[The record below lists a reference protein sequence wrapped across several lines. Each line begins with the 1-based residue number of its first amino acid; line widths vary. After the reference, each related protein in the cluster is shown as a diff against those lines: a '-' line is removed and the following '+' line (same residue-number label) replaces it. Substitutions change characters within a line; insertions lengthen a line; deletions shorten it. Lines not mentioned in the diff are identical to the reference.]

1 MAVPR
6 ACNASDPPPVK
17 GPDFREDMPGID
29 KTKQDGAS
37 RPLSAAGPEG
47 RSPVHRGSI
56 MFCRRLVEKIF
67 FSLSLILVQIAV
79 MAPVFSPALT
89 LDEALSLAKSNLPA
103 YQAQAARVQSSEALY
118 KASYGAYVPS
128 VDAAGTAIR
137 RDIAGYDSSTNNFDV
152 TASLKLFDYKR
163 GYNRDLSRYT
173 FNTEQEGL
181 RRSLLDLEFS
191 VKSSFYTTVANRGIL
206 QQRRIQLENARKN
219 YEVAEGRRQFGVAK
233 LSDVLQVS
241 VRLEQAR
248 FNLVQAEGSLQKS
261 LSELS
266 SLIGTPVT
274 DAADLQGAL
283 TFELALPDE
292 KLLEQALLR
301 RPEILQAEL
310 AVKRAQSA
318 EGISTGDFLP
328 VVSGNLSYSRTDT
341 SNPASTSASI
351 YGNPYEDRSA
361 SLLATW
367 NLFEL
372 GKFYRRKAASID
384 TLTAAKTLKE
394 TERSL
399 RLELRK
405 SYEDFITASRNVN
418 VAEEQLKQA
427 LQNYDQAFGEYKVG
441 KGDILSVV
449 FAETLLAQAREQDVQ
464 AKLNLYLAKALLE
477 RVSGIERLDALQ
489 DTPGQSADTR
499 TR

>member
-1 MAVPR
+1 
-6 ACNASDPPPVK
+6 
-17 GPDFREDMPGID
+17 
-29 KTKQDGAS
+29 
-37 RPLSAAGPEG
+37 
-47 RSPVHRGSI
+47 
-56 MFCRRLVEKIF
+56 
-67 FSLSLILVQIAV
+67 
-79 MAPVFSPALT
+79 
-89 LDEALSLAKSNLPA
+89 
-103 YQAQAARVQSSEALY
+103 
-118 KASYGAYVPS
+118 
-128 VDAAGTAIR
+128 
-137 RDIAGYDSSTNNFDV
+137 
-152 TASLKLFDYKR
+152 
-163 GYNRDLSRYT
+163 
-173 FNTEQEGL
+173 
-181 RRSLLDLEFS
+181 
-191 VKSSFYTTVANRGIL
+191 
-206 QQRRIQLENARKN
+206 
-219 YEVAEGRRQFGVAK
+219 VAEGRRKFGVAK

-266 SLIGTPVT
+266 SLIGRPVT
-274 DAADLQGAL
+274 DASELQGVL
-283 TFELALPDE
+283 TFDVVLPEE
-292 KLLEQALLR
+292 KRLEEALLR

-310 AVKRAQSA
+310 AVKRAESA

-341 SNPASTSASI
+341 SSPASTSPSV

-405 SYEDFITASRNVN
+405 SYEDFLTASRNVK
-418 VAEEQLKQA
+418 VADEQLKQA

-449 FAETLLAQAREQDVQ
+449 IAETLLSQAREQDVQ
-464 AKLNLYLAKALLE
+464 AKLSLYLAKALLE
-477 RVSGIERLDALQ
+477 RVSGVESLEALQ
-489 DTPGQSADTR
+489 QTPAQPANTGTR
-499 TR
+499 

>member
-1 MAVPR
+1 MVCQR
-6 ACNASDPPPVK
+6 LLGKLFFASMV
-17 GPDFREDMPGID
+17 
-29 KTKQDGAS
+29 
-37 RPLSAAGPEG
+37 
-47 RSPVHRGSI
+47 
-56 MFCRRLVEKIF
+56 
-67 FSLSLILVQIAV
+67 LSLLTILP
-79 MAPVFSPALT
+79 APPSAKALS
-89 LDEALSLAKSNLPA
+89 LEEALSLAKSNLPS
-103 YQAQAARVQSSEALY
+103 YQAQAARVRSSEALY
-118 KASYGAYVPS
+118 NATLGAYVPS
-128 VDAAGTAIR
+128 VDASGAAIR
-137 RDIAGYDSSTNNFDV
+137 RDIAGLDSSSNNVDV
-152 TASLKLFDYKR
+152 TASLRLFDYKR
-163 GYNRDLSRYT
+163 GYTRDISRYN
-173 FNTEQEGL
+173 FNAEQEGL

-191 VKSSFYTTVANRGIL
+191 VKSSFYTTLAARGIL
-206 QQRRIQLENARKN
+206 AQRKIQLDNAQKN
-219 YEVAEGRRQFGVAK
+219 YEVAEGRRKFGVAK

-266 SLIGTPVT
+266 SLIGRPVT
-274 DAADLQGAL
+274 DAAELQGVL
-283 TFELALPDE
+283 TFDVVLPEE
-292 KLLEQALLR
+292 KRLEEALLR

-310 AVKRAQSA
+310 AVKRAESA

-341 SNPASTSASI
+341 SIPASTSSSV

-405 SYEDFITASRNVN
+405 SYEDFLTASRNVK
-418 VAEEQLKQA
+418 VADEQLKQA

-449 FAETLLAQAREQDVQ
+449 IAETLLSQAREQDVQ
-464 AKLNLYLAKALLE
+464 AKLSLYLAKALLE
-477 RVSGIERLDALQ
+477 RVSGVESLEALQ
-489 DTPGQSADTR
+489 QTPAQPANTGTR
-499 TR
+499 

>member
-1 MAVPR
+1 MAR
-6 ACNASDPPPVK
+6 S
-17 GPDFREDMPGID
+17 I
-29 KTKQDGAS
+29 
-37 RPLSAAGPEG
+37 AAKKNLF
-47 RSPVHRGSI
+47 V
-56 MFCRRLVEKIF
+56 LL
-67 FSLSLILVQIAV
+67 LSLAAV
-79 MAPVFSPALT
+79 SLFPASSPGLT
-89 LDEALSLAKSNLPA
+89 LDEALEMAKSNLPA
-103 YQAQAARVQSSEALY
+103 YQAQSTRVASSEARY
-118 KASYGAYVPS
+118 KATYGAYVPS
-128 VDAAGTAIR
+128 IDATGNATR
-137 RDIAGYDSSTNNFDV
+137 RDIAGYDSSSNNFDV
-152 TASLKLFDYKR
+152 TASLRLFDYKR
-163 GYNRDLSRYT
+163 GYTRDISRYN

-181 RRSLLDLEFS
+181 RKSLLDLEFS
-191 VKSSFYTTVANRGIL
+191 VKSSFYTTLATRGIL
-206 QQRRIQLENARKN
+206 AQRKVQLENAQKN
-219 YEVAEGRRQFGVAK
+219 YEVAEGRRKFGVAK

-248 FNLVQAEGSLQKS
+248 YNLVQAEGSLQKN
-261 LSELS
+261 LSELG
-266 SLIGTPVT
+266 SLIGTPIT
-274 DAADLQGAL
+274 DAADLQGVL

-292 KLLEQALLR
+292 KRLEEALLR

-310 AVKRAQSA
+310 AVKRSESA

-328 VVSGNLSYSRTDT
+328 VLSGNLSYSRTDT
-341 SNPASTSASI
+341 SNPVSSSTSL

-399 RLELRK
+399 RLDLRK
-405 SYEDFITASRNVN
+405 SYEDFITASRNVK
-418 VAEEQLKQA
+418 VADEQLKQA

-449 FAETLLAQAREQDVQ
+449 FAETLLSQAREQDVV

-477 RVSGIERLDALQ
+477 RVSGIERLEALEEKPVQ
-489 DTPGQSADTR
+489 PHETR
-499 TR
+499 PR

>member
-1 MAVPR
+1 
-6 ACNASDPPPVK
+6 
-17 GPDFREDMPGID
+17 
-29 KTKQDGAS
+29 
-37 RPLSAAGPEG
+37 
-47 RSPVHRGSI
+47 

-67 FSLSLILVQIAV
+67 FSLSLVLVQLIV
-79 MAPVFSPALT
+79 TAPSPSPALT
-89 LDEALSLAKSNLPA
+89 LEEALSLAKSNLPA
-103 YQAQAARVQSSEALY
+103 YQAQATRVQSSEALY
-118 KASYGAYVPS
+118 KASLGAYAPS
-128 VDAAGTAIR
+128 IDTAGTATR

-163 GYNRDLSRYT
+163 GHSRDISRY
-173 FNTEQEGL
+173 NYNSEQEGL
-181 RRSLLDLEFS
+181 RRSLLDLEFG
-191 VKSSFYTTVANRGIL
+191 VKSSFYSTLANRGIL
-206 QQRRIQLENARKN
+206 AQRKIQLENARKN
-219 YEVAEGRRQFGVAK
+219 YEVAEGRRKFGVAK

-274 DAADLQGAL
+274 DASELQGVL

-292 KLLEQALLR
+292 KRLEEALLR

-310 AVKRAQSA
+310 AVKRAESA

-328 VVSGNLSYSRTDT
+328 VLSGNLSYSRTDT

-384 TLTAAKTLKE
+384 TVTAAKTLKE
-394 TERSL
+394 TERAL

-405 SYEDFITASRNVN
+405 SYEDFITASRNVK
-418 VAEEQLKQA
+418 VADEQLRQA
-427 LQNYDQAFGEYKVG
+427 QQNYDQAFGEYKVG

-449 FAETLLAQAREQDVQ
+449 IAETLLSQAREQDVQ

-477 RVSGIERLDALQ
+477 RVSGIESLDALQ
-489 DTPGQSADTR
+489 ETASQPANAGTR
-499 TR
+499 

>member
-1 MAVPR
+1 MVCQR
-6 ACNASDPPPVK
+6 LLGKLFFASMV
-17 GPDFREDMPGID
+17 
-29 KTKQDGAS
+29 
-37 RPLSAAGPEG
+37 
-47 RSPVHRGSI
+47 
-56 MFCRRLVEKIF
+56 
-67 FSLSLILVQIAV
+67 LSLLTILP
-79 MAPVFSPALT
+79 APPSAKALS
-89 LDEALSLAKSNLPA
+89 LEEALSLAKSNLPS
-103 YQAQAARVQSSEALY
+103 YQAQAARVRSSEALY
-118 KASYGAYVPS
+118 NATLGAYVPS
-128 VDAAGTAIR
+128 VDASGAAIR
-137 RDIAGYDSSTNNFDV
+137 RDIAGFDSSSNNVDV
-152 TASLKLFDYKR
+152 TASLRLFDYKR
-163 GYNRDLSRYT
+163 GYTRDISRYN
-173 FNTEQEGL
+173 FNAEQEGL

-191 VKSSFYTTVANRGIL
+191 VKSSFYTTLAARGIL
-206 QQRRIQLENARKN
+206 AQRKIQLDNAQKN
-219 YEVAEGRRQFGVAK
+219 YEVAEGRRKFGVAK

-266 SLIGTPVT
+266 SLIGRPVT
-274 DAADLQGAL
+274 DASELQGVL
-283 TFELALPDE
+283 TFDVVLPEE
-292 KLLEQALLR
+292 KRLEEALLR

-310 AVKRAQSA
+310 AVKRAESA

-341 SNPASTSASI
+341 SSPASTSPSV

-405 SYEDFITASRNVN
+405 SYEDFLTASRNVK
-418 VAEEQLKQA
+418 VADEQLKQA

-449 FAETLLAQAREQDVQ
+449 IAETLLSQAREQDVQ
-464 AKLNLYLAKALLE
+464 AKLSLYLAKALLE
-477 RVSGIERLDALQ
+477 RVSGVESLEALQ
-489 DTPGQSADTR
+489 QTPAQPANTGTR
-499 TR
+499 

>member
-1 MAVPR
+1 MTLRGLHEKAGFLLSVVLLMS
-6 ACNASDPPPVK
+6 ALQ
-17 GPDFREDMPGID
+17 PG
-29 KTKQDGAS
+29 G
-37 RPLSAAGPEG
+37 LS
-47 RSPVHRGSI
+47 
-56 MFCRRLVEKIF
+56 
-67 FSLSLILVQIAV
+67 
-79 MAPVFSPALT
+79 ALT
-89 LDEALSLAKSNLPA
+89 LDEAIGLAKSNLPA
-103 YQAQAARVQSSEALY
+103 YQAQASRVQSSEALY

-128 VDAAGTAIR
+128 IDATGAAIQR
-137 RDIAGYDSSTNNFDV
+137 NVAGYDSSTNNFDL
-152 TASLKLFDYKR
+152 TASLRFFDYKR
-163 GYNRDLSRYT
+163 GYNRDISKYN

-181 RRSLLDLEFS
+181 RRSLLDLEFN
-191 VKSSFYTTVANRGIL
+191 VKSSFYTTLANRGIL
-206 QQRRIQLENARKN
+206 EQRKIQLENARKN
-219 YEVAEGRRQFGVAK
+219 YEVAEGRRKFGVAK

-248 FNLVQAEGSLQKS
+248 YNLVQSEGSLLKS

-274 DAADLQGAL
+274 DAGELQGVL
-283 TFELALPDE
+283 TFDLALPDE
-292 KLLEQALLR
+292 QLLEQALLR

-310 AVKRAQSA
+310 AVKRAESA

-328 VVSGNLSYSRTDT
+328 VVSGNLVYSRTDS
-341 SNPASTSASI
+341 SNPASSATSF

-361 SLLATW
+361 QLLATW

-372 GKFYRRKAASID
+372 GKFYRRKAASMD
-384 TLTAAKTLKE
+384 TLTAAKNYKE
-394 TERSL
+394 TERTL
-399 RLELRK
+399 RLDLRK
-405 SYEDFITASRNVN
+405 SYEDFITASRNVK
-418 VAEEQLKQA
+418 VADEQLKQA

-477 RVSGIERLDALQ
+477 RVSGIERLEALQ
-489 DTPGQSADTR
+489 DTPGQAADTR

>member
-1 MAVPR
+1 
-6 ACNASDPPPVK
+6 
-17 GPDFREDMPGID
+17 
-29 KTKQDGAS
+29 
-37 RPLSAAGPEG
+37 
-47 RSPVHRGSI
+47 

-89 LDEALSLAKSNLPA
+89 LEEALSLAKSNLPA

-128 VDAAGTAIR
+128 VDASGVASR
-137 RDIAGYDSSTNNFDV
+137 RDIAGYDSSTNSADV

-163 GYNRDLSRYT
+163 GYTRDISRYN

-181 RRSLLDLEFS
+181 RRSLLDLEFG

-206 QQRRIQLENARKN
+206 QQRKIQLENARKN
-219 YEVAEGRRQFGVAK
+219 YEV
-233 LSDVLQVS
+233 
-241 VRLEQAR
+241 AR

-283 TFELALPDE
+283 SFELALPDE

-310 AVKRAQSA
+310 AVKRAESA

-405 SYEDFITASRNVN
+405 SYEDFITASRNVT

-477 RVSGIERLDALQ
+477 RVSGIERLEALQ

>member
-1 MAVPR
+1 MVCQR
-6 ACNASDPPPVK
+6 LLGKLFFASMV
-17 GPDFREDMPGID
+17 
-29 KTKQDGAS
+29 
-37 RPLSAAGPEG
+37 
-47 RSPVHRGSI
+47 
-56 MFCRRLVEKIF
+56 
-67 FSLSLILVQIAV
+67 LSLLTILP
-79 MAPVFSPALT
+79 APPSAKALS
-89 LDEALSLAKSNLPA
+89 LEEALSLAKSNLPS
-103 YQAQAARVQSSEALY
+103 YQAQAARVRSSEALY
-118 KASYGAYVPS
+118 NATLGAYVPS
-128 VDAAGTAIR
+128 VDASGAAIR
-137 RDIAGYDSSTNNFDV
+137 RDIAGFDSSSNKVDV
-152 TASLKLFDYKR
+152 TASLRLFDYKR
-163 GYNRDLSRYT
+163 GYTRDISRYN
-173 FNTEQEGL
+173 FNAEQEGL

-191 VKSSFYTTVANRGIL
+191 VKSSFYTTLAARGIL
-206 QQRRIQLENARKN
+206 AQRKIQLDNAQKN
-219 YEVAEGRRQFGVAK
+219 YEVAEGRRKFGVAK
-233 LSDVLQVS
+233 LSDVLQFS

-266 SLIGTPVT
+266 ALIGRPVT
-274 DAADLQGAL
+274 DASELQGVL
-283 TFELALPDE
+283 TFDVVLPEE
-292 KLLEQALLR
+292 KRLEEALLR

-310 AVKRAQSA
+310 AVKRAESA

-341 SNPASTSASI
+341 SSPASTSPSV

-405 SYEDFITASRNVN
+405 SYEDFLTASRNVK
-418 VAEEQLKQA
+418 VADEQLKQA

-449 FAETLLAQAREQDVQ
+449 IAETLLSQAREQDVQ
-464 AKLNLYLAKALLE
+464 AKLSLYLAKALLE
-477 RVSGIERLDALQ
+477 RVSGVESLEALQ
-489 DTPGQSADTR
+489 QTPAQPANTGTR
-499 TR
+499 

>member
-1 MAVPR
+1 
-6 ACNASDPPPVK
+6 
-17 GPDFREDMPGID
+17 
-29 KTKQDGAS
+29 
-37 RPLSAAGPEG
+37 
-47 RSPVHRGSI
+47 

-67 FSLSLILVQIAV
+67 FSLSLVLIQLIVT
-79 MAPVFSPALT
+79 APAPSPALT
-89 LDEALSLAKSNLPA
+89 LEEALSLAKSNLPA
-103 YQAQAARVQSSEALY
+103 YQAQATRVQSSEALY
-118 KASYGAYVPS
+118 KASLGAYAPS
-128 VDAAGTAIR
+128 IDAGGAATR
-137 RDIAGYDSSTNNFDV
+137 RDIAGYDSSSNSFDV

-163 GYNRDLSRYT
+163 GYTRDISRYN
-173 FNTEQEGL
+173 FNAEQEGL
-181 RRSLLDLEFS
+181 RRSLLDLELS

-206 QQRRIQLENARKN
+206 AQRKIQLENAQKN
-219 YEVAEGRRQFGVAK
+219 YEVAEGRRTFGVAK

-274 DAADLQGAL
+274 DAAELQGAL
-283 TFELALPDE
+283 TFDLALPDE
-292 KLLEQALLR
+292 KLLEEALLR

-310 AVKRAQSA
+310 AVKRAESA

-341 SNPASTSASI
+341 SSPASTSASV

-384 TLTAAKTLKE
+384 TVTAAKTLKE
-394 TERSL
+394 TERAL

-405 SYEDFITASRNVN
+405 SYEDIITASRNVK
-418 VAEEQLKQA
+418 VADEQLRQA
-427 LQNYDQAFGEYKVG
+427 QQNYDQAFGEYKVG

-449 FAETLLAQAREQDVQ
+449 IAETLLSQAREQDVQ
-464 AKLNLYLAKALLE
+464 AKLNLYLAKAFLE
-477 RVSGIERLDALQ
+477 RVSGIESLDALQ
-489 DTPGQSADTR
+489 ETSSQPANTGTR
-499 TR
+499 

>member
-1 MAVPR
+1 MVCQR
-6 ACNASDPPPVK
+6 LLGKLFFASMV
-17 GPDFREDMPGID
+17 
-29 KTKQDGAS
+29 
-37 RPLSAAGPEG
+37 
-47 RSPVHRGSI
+47 
-56 MFCRRLVEKIF
+56 
-67 FSLSLILVQIAV
+67 LSLLTILP
-79 MAPVFSPALT
+79 APPSAKALS
-89 LDEALSLAKSNLPA
+89 LEEALSLAKSNLPS
-103 YQAQAARVQSSEALY
+103 YQAQAARVRSSEALY
-118 KASYGAYVPS
+118 NATLGAYVPS
-128 VDAAGTAIR
+128 VDASGAAIR
-137 RDIAGYDSSTNNFDV
+137 RDIAGFDSSSNNVDV
-152 TASLKLFDYKR
+152 TASLRLFDYKR
-163 GYNRDLSRYT
+163 GYTRDISRYN
-173 FNTEQEGL
+173 FNAEQEGL

-191 VKSSFYTTVANRGIL
+191 VKSSFYTTLAARGIL
-206 QQRRIQLENARKN
+206 AQRKIQLDNAQKN
-219 YEVAEGRRQFGVAK
+219 YEVAEGRRKFGVAK

-266 SLIGTPVT
+266 SLIGRPVT
-274 DAADLQGAL
+274 DAAELQGVL
-283 TFELALPDE
+283 TFDVVLPEE
-292 KLLEQALLR
+292 KRLEEALLR
-301 RPEILQAEL
+301 RPELLQAEL
-310 AVKRAQSA
+310 AVKRAESA

-341 SNPASTSASI
+341 SIPASTSSSV

-405 SYEDFITASRNVN
+405 SYEDFLTASRNVK
-418 VAEEQLKQA
+418 VADEQLKQA

-449 FAETLLAQAREQDVQ
+449 IAETLLSQAREQDVQ
-464 AKLNLYLAKALLE
+464 AKLSLYLAKALLE
-477 RVSGIERLDALQ
+477 RVSGVESLEALQ
-489 DTPGQSADTR
+489 QTPAQPANTGTR
-499 TR
+499 

>member
-1 MAVPR
+1 MVCQR
-6 ACNASDPPPVK
+6 LLGKLFFASMV
-17 GPDFREDMPGID
+17 
-29 KTKQDGAS
+29 
-37 RPLSAAGPEG
+37 
-47 RSPVHRGSI
+47 
-56 MFCRRLVEKIF
+56 
-67 FSLSLILVQIAV
+67 FSLLTILPAPPSAKALSLE
-79 MAPVFSPALT
+79 
-89 LDEALSLAKSNLPA
+89 EALSLAKSNLPS
-103 YQAQAARVQSSEALY
+103 YQAQAARVRSSEALY
-118 KASYGAYVPS
+118 NATLGAYVPS
-128 VDAAGTAIR
+128 VDASGAAIR
-137 RDIAGYDSSTNNFDV
+137 RDIAGFDSSSNNVDV
-152 TASLKLFDYKR
+152 TASLRLFDYKR
-163 GYNRDLSRYT
+163 GYTRDISRYN
-173 FNTEQEGL
+173 FNAEQEGL

-191 VKSSFYTTVANRGIL
+191 VKSSFYTTLAARGIL
-206 QQRRIQLENARKN
+206 AQRKIQLDNAQKN
-219 YEVAEGRRQFGVAK
+219 YEVAEGRRKFGVAK

-266 SLIGTPVT
+266 SLIGRPVT
-274 DAADLQGAL
+274 DASELQGVL
-283 TFELALPDE
+283 TFDVVLPEE
-292 KLLEQALLR
+292 KRLEEALLR
-301 RPEILQAEL
+301 RPELLQAEL
-310 AVKRAQSA
+310 AVKRAESA

-341 SNPASTSASI
+341 SSPASTSPSV

-405 SYEDFITASRNVN
+405 SYEDFLTASRNVK
-418 VAEEQLKQA
+418 VADEQLKQA

-449 FAETLLAQAREQDVQ
+449 IAETLLSQAREQDVQ
-464 AKLNLYLAKALLE
+464 AKLSLYLAKALLE
-477 RVSGIERLDALQ
+477 RVSGVESLEALQ
-489 DTPGQSADTR
+489 QTPAQPANTGTR
-499 TR
+499 

>member
-1 MAVPR
+1 M
-6 ACNASDPPPVK
+6 C
-17 GPDFREDMPGID
+17 
-29 KTKQDGAS
+29 
-37 RPLSAAGPEG
+37 
-47 RSPVHRGSI
+47 
-56 MFCRRLVEKIF
+56 CRRLVEKIF
-67 FSLSLILVQIAV
+67 RPLSVVLVSLVAAIPASA
-79 MAPVFSPALT
+79 PALT
-89 LDEALSLAKSNLPA
+89 LEEALSLAKSNLPA

-128 VDAAGTAIR
+128 VDASGAAAR
-137 RDIAGYDSSTNNFDV
+137 RDIAGCDSSTNNFDV
-152 TASLKLFDYKR
+152 TASLRLFDYKR
-163 GYNRDLSRYT
+163 GHNLDLSRYT
-173 FNTEQEGL
+173 FNSEQEGL

-191 VKSSFYTTVANRGIL
+191 VKSSFYTTLANRGIL
-206 QQRRIQLENARKN
+206 AQRKIQLDNAQKN
-219 YEVAEGRRQFGVAK
+219 YEVAEGRRKFGVAK

-266 SLIGTPVT
+266 SLIGAPVT
-274 DAADLQGAL
+274 DASELQGAL
-283 TFELALPDE
+283 SFDLSLPDE
-292 KLLEQALLR
+292 KRLEEALLR

-310 AVKRAQSA
+310 AVKKAESA

-328 VVSGNLSYSRTDT
+328 VVSGNLMYSRTDT
-341 SNPASTSASI
+341 SNPASSSAFV

-384 TLTAAKTLKE
+384 TLTASKNLKE

-405 SYEDFITASRNVN
+405 SYEDFITASRNVK
-418 VAEEQLKQA
+418 VADEQLRQA
-427 LQNYDQAFGEYKVG
+427 QQNYDQAFGEYKVG

-449 FAETLLAQAREQDVQ
+449 FAETLLSQAREQDVQ

-477 RVSGIERLDALQ
+477 RVSGIERLEALQ
-489 DTPGQSADTR
+489 EATAQSADAGTR
-499 TR
+499 